1 MAIPKKP
8 AASPA
13 DPDQR
18 PATGGSY
25 IRHEET
31 GDLTR
36 VAGTSA
42 DTADAGTES
51 APTPAAPAATPA
63 AATVATVA
71 NQE

>member
-1 MAIPKKP
+1 MALPKKP

-36 VAGTSA
+36 VAGTA
-42 DTADAGTES
+42 ANTDDAES
-51 APTPAAPAATPA
+51 APTPAAPAAMPA
-63 AATVATVA
+63 AVTVA